1 MENKRNNGIMNN
13 KLLNKI
19 AKKLVLSF
27 TYRPWL
33 KDHNFSNKSQK
44 GIVIF
49 NYYHYPVLWAYP
61 KNNNEFIVFF
71 TENEKISYDK
81 LGMGD
86 YDFCYRID
94 SINDLIEKYN
104 KTIRNYRII
113 LYNDII
119 KNGAPDEK
127 WNFLIKQKKTM
138 SYQDF
143 KNMII
148 NNYDVRI
155 SSFENTFG
163 NQDNENNV
171 NKEIKT
177 NNIIFK
183 GDNNLNQNFIN
194 ELYQKLNGLIGNNNL
209 KQTLYGIVE
218 IKNKF
223 NKNAIGDYSSKQDII
238 RIGDDLSSLST
249 FIHELGHRWYYKFAS
264 KQQIKAFKE
273 LYDNCNGKQIQ
284 LNKGDKV
291 KYDWGE
297 EYIYEGTALG
307 SMMMKSI
314 QDNKLHFFKLI
325 STRSM
330 TEINGQKVEKYNFP
344 SNYSKTKFTE
354 FVAVCIE
361 YAYCNISMDENLKQ
375 KVKEIVG

>member
-1 MENKRNNGIMNN
+1 MNN

-27 TYRPWL
+27 TYRPFL
-33 KDHNFSNKSQK
+33 KNYGFNTQSQK

-61 KNNNEFIVFF
+61 KNDNEFQVYF
-71 TENEKISYDK
+71 TENEKVSYNK
-81 LGMGD
+81 LERGD
-86 YDFCYRID
+86 YDFCFRID
-94 SINDLIEKYN
+94 SISQLIDRYRYN
-104 KTIRNYRII
+104 SNFMRNYRII
-113 LYNDII
+113 LFNDIVSR
-119 KNGAPDEK
+119 GAPDEK
-127 WNFLIKQKKTM
+127 WNFLIRNKTTM

-143 KNMII
+143 KNMMI
-148 NNYDVRI
+148 NDYDVRI

-163 NQDNENNV
+163 NQNNENNI
-171 NKEIKT
+171 NKEIKI
-177 NNIIFK
+177 NNITFK
-183 GDNNLNQNFIN
+183 SDGNLNQNFVN
-194 ELYQKLNGLIGNNNL
+194 ELYQKANEFIGNSNL
-209 KQTLYGIVE
+209 KYTLYGIVE
-218 IKNKF
+218 IKNNF
-223 NKNAIGDYSSKQDII
+223 NKNAVGDYSPNQDII
-238 RIGDDLSSLST
+238 RTSGDKSSLEI

-273 LYDNCNGKQIQ
+273 LYDNCNGKHIH
-284 LNKGDKV
+284 LKEGDRV
-291 KYDWGE
+291 KYKSGK
-297 EYIYEGTALG
+297 EYIFKGKEWG
-307 SMMMKSI
+307 SLIMHDI
-314 QDNKLHFFKLI
+314 NDNEDYCFKLI

-354 FVAVCIE
+354 FIAECIE